1 MPASTYL
8 RDAAERGAVRA
19 LARSPRLL
27 HRAVGIRS
35 RNLAGADL
43 DPAVGAALRFM
54 RLSSGPSFEELPL
67 AQARAAIDHEAK
79 LYAGRMEPCAVVRDV
94 TIPTPEGAIR
104 GRLYRADAGD
114 TDRLLVYFHGGGF
127 VLGGLD
133 STDGVA
139 RFLARYSGV
148 SVLSVEY
155 RLAPEHPF
163 PAAPDDALAAYRF
176 AEQMASDWGHDP
188 ELIAVGGD
196 SAGANLATVL
206 CADRQRA
213 GLPMPAF
220 QLLFFPVTDFSRKRA
235 SYAEFADGFFL
246 TDRQMEW
253 YTEQYLPGRVDVADP
268 RASPLLA
275 GDLAGLPPA
284 YIAVAGFDVLR
295 DEGEDYARALDAA
308 GVRVALRRH
317 DGLVHAFVNA
327 TGLFAAGKEATL
339 EAAGALRMGVGGAG
353 SLATVSVPRLAVG
366 RAGPLFPV
374 GRAAASAP
382 ARARLS

>member
-1 MPASTYL
+1 M
-8 RDAAERGAVRA
+8 
-19 LARSPRLL
+19 
-27 HRAVGIRS
+27 
-35 RNLAGADL
+35 
-43 DPAVGAALRFM
+43 
-54 RLSSGPSFEELPL
+54 
-67 AQARAAIDHEAK
+67 
-79 LYAGRMEPCAVVRDV
+79 
-94 TIPTPEGAIR
+94 
-104 GRLYRADAGD
+104 
-114 TDRLLVYFHGGGF
+114 
-127 VLGGLD
+127 
-133 STDGVA
+133 
-139 RFLARYSGV
+139 
-148 SVLSVEY
+148 LSVEY